1 MSGARLGGIEGT
13 DNGPFDGL
21 VEPPPLNGTAQA
33 NPHPSLLPFGRLVR
47 GGMLGYLVAPGAR
60 GASEGSCEE
69 GIEVGYPVGKF
80 GVEGNFGAG
89 IPLGWDVGDALGPAI
104 GLTLGVALGEALG
117 CEEGDT
123 LGR

>member
-1 MSGARLGGIEGT
+1 MGLKLGN
-13 DNGPFDGL
+13 DDGEE
-21 VEPPPLNGTAQA
+21 EPSPLNGTAQA

-47 GGMLGYLVAPGAR
+47 GGMLGYIVAPGAR
-60 GASEGSCEE
+60 GASDGSCEE

-80 GVEGNFGAG
+80 GVEGNFGLG
-89 IPLGWDVGDALGPAI
+89 IPLGWDVGDALGPAVGVAV